1 MDTKSTIQRIGEEMD
16 RRNAVWNILSELCEN
31 YDMTGCLIAYDSA
44 SGEFKFLGSG
54 YIQTVKEG
62 ISPKEA
68 FSGINIHENEVTRAI
83 LFESESTVKLV
94 DVRKQAQEL
103 DPSRGPIYQVNA

>member
-16 RRNAVWNILSELCEN
+16 RRNAVWSILSELCEN

-44 SGEFKFLGSG
+44 SGEFKFLKSG
-54 YIQTVKEG
+54 YIQAIKEG

-68 FSGINIHENEVTRAI
+68 FSGIDIHEAEISRAI
-83 LFESESTVKLV
+83 LFESESSVKLV
-94 DVRKQAQEL
+94 AVRKQAQEL
-103 DPSRGPIYQVNA
+103 DSTKGPIYQVNS